1 MLLFNRS
8 DEKKNMNWKQLPK
21 KPCKSLISTL
31 KKLYP
36 QLSSGKCEEKGRDF
50 FFFFFFFAYKTTV
63 QSLPKC
69 S

>member
-21 KPCKSLISTL
+21 KPCKNLISTL

-36 QLSSGKCEEKGRDF
+36 QLFSGKCEEKEF
-50 FFFFFFFAYKTTV
+50 FFKLFILYWSIAD
-63 QSLPKC
+63 
-69 S
+69 

>member
-21 KPCKSLISTL
+21 KPCKNLISTL

-36 QLSSGKCEEKGRDF
+36 QLFSGKCEEKEF
-50 FFFFFFFAYKTTV
+50 FLNFSFYIEV
-63 QSLPKC
+63 
-69 S
+69 